1 MAGVEDEEAR
11 MSVVVGL
18 VKDGKVYLAADT
30 RCLEGYSKTYA
41 KKLFVN
47 QHPQW
52 GMWAIG
58 AAGYMRNVEIATE
71 LDLPVLKGRVRR
83 NTTIPN
89 LCRGYFDCLR
99 KEVNDRGI
107 LKDGE
112 AESAFMLAVKGRLFV
127 IESSFCMTEITT
139 LKAVGTGGDYAEGA
153 LWALQKFCPG
163 MDPAD
168 MVRSAVESA
177 IHYNVSVGGT
187 VDVAVIG

>member
-1 MAGVEDEEAR
+1 

-18 VKDGKVYLAADT
+18 VKDGKVYMAADT
-30 RCLEGYSKTYA
+30 RCLEGYAKTYT

-47 QHPQW
+47 KHPQW

-71 LDLPVLKGRVRR
+71 LDLPTLKGRDKR
-83 NTTIPN
+83 NTTLPV

-99 KEVNDRGI
+99 EEVSNRGM

-112 AESAFMLAVKGRLFV
+112 AESAFMLAIKGRLFV

-139 LKAVGTGGDYAEGA
+139 LKAVGTGGDYAEGT
-153 LWALQKFCPG
+153 LWALQKFCPD
-163 MDPAD
+163 MDPAE
-168 MVRSAVESA
+168 MVRAAVESA
-177 IHYNVSVGGT
+177 IYYNVSVGGDI
-187 VDVAVIG
+187 DVAVIG